1 VREGGGWGFSL
12 RSPSLSLSLSLSLL
26 YARVIFAKQG
36 FECCVSFCG
45 GIVFFKKIKIYFCFK
60 LMYFDVFDLL

>member
-12 RSPSLSLSLSLSLL
+12 RSPLSLSLSLSLL